1 MAETKRIGIIGKGNA
16 GSALEEGWRQAGYDV
31 RTVGRDPER
40 VQQVA
45 DWAQVVVLAV
55 PYGERENAFREM
67 GDAARGKIV
76 VDVTN
81 AVTSEGFAG
90 SVDQSGAEGLQRS
103 HGDVRVV
110 KAFNTVFAQNMPTG
124 TAGGETLTLFACG
137 DDESA
142 RRTVLALG
150 QDLGFDP
157 VDVGPLQNARWLETM
172 GYFNITLG
180 YQLGQG
186 TDTGF
191 RYVHPRKT
199 VQEQQVAQQQV

>member
-1 MAETKRIGIIGKGNA
+1 MAETKRIGIIGKGNV
-16 GSALEEGWRQAGYDV
+16 GSALEQGWRQAGYDV
-31 RTVGRDPER
+31 RAVGRDPDR

-55 PYGERENAFREM
+55 PFGERHNAFRAM
-67 GDAARGKIV
+67 GGAVQGKVV

-81 AVTSEGFAG
+81 AATSEGFAG
-90 SVDQSGAEGLQRS
+90 STERSGAEEVQAE
-103 HGDVRVV
+103 HPDVRVV

-137 DDESA
+137 DDEGA
-142 RRTVLALG
+142 RRTVLELG

-157 VDVGPLQNARWLETM
+157 VDAGPLENARWLETM

-186 TDTGF
+186 TETGF
-191 RYVHPRKT
+191 RYVHPHKT
-199 VQEQQVAQQQV
+199 VREQQVAQQQV